1 MLQNRQGKTR
11 LSKWYVPHGEDEK
24 KALETE
30 VHRLI
35 TSREPKFTNFLEYR
49 TYKIIYRRY
58 ASLFF
63 SAAIDINDNELMF
76 LEAVHLFVEILDQYF
91 GNVCELDLV
100 FNFHRVYNI
109 VDEIFLNGEV
119 AETSKPVVL
128 ARLKELDRMD

>member
-1 MLQNRQGKTR
+1 
-11 LSKWYVPHGEDEK
+11 
-24 KALETE
+24 
-30 VHRLI
+30 
-35 TSREPKFTNFLEYR
+35 
-49 TYKIIYRRY
+49 
-58 ASLFF
+58 
-63 SAAIDINDNELMF
+63 MF